1 MAQRPMS
8 DTATGTGTKPGIL
21 AILTVRNEGAFLIDW
36 LAHHRAAGFSDFLV
50 FSNDCDD
57 GTDAMLD
64 RFQEMDWLTH
74 IRNDGPHDKGPQW
87 SALKLADRH
96 PMKARAYWV
105 LFLDIDE
112 FVNIHV
118 GDRTVSALLAALPE
132 ATAIPLTWRLFGNA
146 GIRGFEDRPVPE
158 QFTLAAP
165 SVMGWPWRAAMFKT
179 LFRND
184 GSYGKLGVH
193 RPRQP
198 DRARMQDQRWF
209 DGSGRRLPAGFHTGR
224 IFSDYGRD
232 NYKLVQLNHYPLG
245 AMDSYIVKCDRGRA
259 NREASTFD
267 MSYWVERNF
276 NADED
281 KSIFTLFPRSEPI
294 RQDLRS
300 DPVLAR
306 LHEAAV
312 TWRHERL
319 DTLLKEESYRS
330 LYGRLLMTP
339 PSRVLSV
346 EEHRFLAAHASGS
359 VTHSPK
365 ETDAERSS
373 D

>member
-1 MAQRPMS
+1 MS
-8 DTATGTGTKPGIL
+8 ETPPGTGPEHSIL

-36 LAHHRAAGFSDFLV
+36 LAHHRAAGFTDFLV
-50 FSNDCDD
+50 FSNDCED
-57 GTDAMLD
+57 GTDVMLD
-64 RFQEMDWLTH
+64 RLQKMGWLTH

-96 PMKARAYWV
+96 PAKARAGWV

-118 GDRTVSALLAALPE
+118 GDRTVPALLAALPG

-146 GIRGFEDRPVPE
+146 GIRNHIDRPIPE
-158 QFTLAAP
+158 QFTLSAP
-165 SVMGWPWRAAMFKT
+165 AVMGWPWRAAMFKT

-198 DRARMQDQRWF
+198 DHDRMTDQRWF
-209 DGSGRRLPAGFHTGR
+209 DGSGRRLPATFHTGR

-232 NYKLVQLNHYPLG
+232 NYQLVQLNHYPLG
-245 AMDSYIVKCDRGRA
+245 AMDNYLVKCDRGRA
-259 NREASTFD
+259 NRETSAFD

-276 NADED
+276 NVVED
-281 KSIFTLFPRSEPI
+281 KSIAALFPHCEPI
-294 RQDLRS
+294 RRALRS
-300 DPVLAR
+300 DPELAA
-306 LHEAAV
+306 LHDASI
-312 TWRHERL
+312 TWRQRRL
-319 DTLLKEESYRS
+319 ATLLADESYRS

-339 PSRVLSV
+339 SSRVLSV
-346 EEHRFLAAHASGS
+346 EEHRFLASHAVRGAKH
-359 VTHSPK
+359 TPE
-365 ETDAERSS
+365 ETDAERSP